1 MSSQIKSKRIFV
13 IGSSNTDM
21 TIIAGHHPSPGETV
35 LGDQFRM
42 GAGGK
47 GANQA
52 VAAKRL
58 GGEVE
63 FFCKVGND
71 IWGQQAI
78 RHYREEG
85 LDISHISFSDRHSGV
100 AMITVDANAENCIVV
115 ASGANSDICAEDI
128 EHLEEAIAASGI
140 LLLQLETPVEAVMKA
155 AETAS
160 HHGVYV
166 ILNPAPAVRL
176 PHDIYRYLSLLIL
189 NETEASLM
197 SGTQVHDEV
206 SAGQAADIL
215 MSGGVEN
222 VIVTMGARG
231 SLLCRKGQSP
241 VFTPSVKVHAID
253 TTAAGDTF
261 CGGICVALSEGR
273 SLEEAVRFATAAS
286 ALAVQKIGAQ
296 ESMPTRADLTNVY

>member
-1 MSSQIKSKRIFV
+1 M
-13 IGSSNTDM
+13 
-21 TIIAGHHPSPGETV
+21 
-35 LGDQFRM
+35 
-42 GAGGK
+42 
-47 GANQA
+47 
-52 VAAKRL
+52 
-58 GGEVE
+58 
-63 FFCKVGND
+63 
-71 IWGQQAI
+71 
-78 RHYREEG
+78 
-85 LDISHISFSDRHSGV
+85 
-100 AMITVDANAENCIVV
+100 
-115 ASGANSDICAEDI
+115 
-128 EHLEEAIAASGI
+128 
-140 LLLQLETPVEAVMKA
+140 
-155 AETAS
+155 
-160 HHGVYV
+160 